1 MSSSEQQPQNQT
13 EGAVTKPT
21 MRAAQLLRVPA
32 IWLSPL
38 VIASVLIFLITLFYV
53 GSVVNPVGHLN
64 GLPVALANEDQG
76 ATVLGRNVDIGA
88 EVASALQHSPAVS
101 SRLSLDAVPIATA
114 EQRMR
119 TNSVY
124 ATIVIPPGFTQSLL
138 AAYGLTSSTGSSSR
152 AGKPTVRLLTN
163 PRAGSIGVE
172 LATGVSQP
180 ALSAVSLRLG
190 RELSAQAV
198 TFGRTPAAGFS
209 VHNPLTIVST
219 DYDPLPPNSALGLSA
234 FYVALLS
241 IMCGFLGGILVN
253 TTVDAALGYGI
264 TEIGPKWR
272 QRMPVPISRW
282 QTLLSKW
289 VVALVL
295 VPILTAILLLVSVGL
310 LHMNAPYVWE
320 LWLFTSFAAVTI
332 AAGTLALLAAFG
344 ALGQMIA
351 LLVFIY
357 LALASS
363 GGTIPLQALPTGLR
377 FVAFFEPLRQVLD
390 GVRAI
395 LYFGAAGSAGLTRGL
410 VLTAIGL
417 VFWFVVGV
425 AVTIWYDR
433 QGLDRLPAALLDYV
447 QRSARAY
454 PGGTGGAGREQVPA
468 PPEAA
473 GETPESSQ

>member
-1 MSSSEQQPQNQT
+1 M
-13 EGAVTKPT
+13 
-21 MRAAQLLRVPA
+21 
-32 IWLSPL
+32 
-38 VIASVLIFLITLFYV
+38 ITLFYV
-53 GSVVNPVGHLN
+53 GSVVNPVGHLS

-76 ATVLGRNVDIGA
+76 ASVLGRNVDFGA
-88 EVASALQHSPAVS
+88 EVASALQRSPAVS
-101 SRLSLDAVPIATA
+101 SRLSLDLVPIATA
-114 EQRMR
+114 EQHMGS
-119 TNSVY
+119 NSAY
-124 ATIVIPPGFTQSLL
+124 ATIVIPPDFTQSLL
-138 AAYGLTSSTGSSSR
+138 VAYGLTSSTGSSGGKS
-152 AGKPTVRLLTN
+152 GKPTVRLLTN

-190 RELSAQAV
+190 RELSAQAA
-198 TFGRTPAAGFS
+198 TLGRTPSAGVS
-209 VHNPLTIVST
+209 VHNPLTILST

-253 TTVDAALGYGI
+253 TTVDATLGYGI

-289 VVALVL
+289 LIALVL
-295 VPILTAILLLVSVGL
+295 VPILTLILLLVSVGL
-310 LHMNAPYVWE
+310 LHMNAPHVWE
-320 LWLFTSFAAVTI
+320 LWLFMSFAAVTI

-377 FVAFFEPLRQVLD
+377 FVALFEPLRQVLD

-395 LYFGAAGSAGLTRGL
+395 LYFGAAGDAGLTRGV
-410 VLTAIGL
+410 VLTSIGL
-417 VFWFVVGV
+417 VFWVVVGV
-425 AVTIWYDR
+425 VVTTWYDR
-433 QGLDRLPAALLDYV
+433 RGLDRLPAALLEYV
-447 QRSARAY
+447 QQSARVY
-454 PGGTGGAGREQVPA
+454 SDGKSGAGPDPVPA
-468 PPEAA
+468 APEPAE
-473 GETPESSQ
+473 ETPESLR

>member
-1 MSSSEQQPQNQT
+1 M
-13 EGAVTKPT
+13 
-21 MRAAQLLRVPA
+21 
-32 IWLSPL
+32 
-38 VIASVLIFLITLFYV
+38 
-53 GSVVNPVGHLN
+53 
-64 GLPVALANEDQG
+64 
-76 ATVLGRNVDIGA
+76 
-88 EVASALQHSPAVS
+88 
-101 SRLSLDAVPIATA
+101 
-114 EQRMR
+114 
-119 TNSVY
+119 
-124 ATIVIPPGFTQSLL
+124 
-138 AAYGLTSSTGSSSR
+138 
-152 AGKPTVRLLTN
+152 RLLTN

-395 LYFGAAGSAGLTRGL
+395 LYFGAAGSAGLTCGL

-433 QGLDRLPAALLDYV
+433 QGLDRLPARVARLRATVCPGLSGRD
-447 QRSARAY
+447 RRGRTGTSA
-454 PGGTGGAGREQVPA
+454 G
-468 PPEAA
+468 AA
-473 GETPESSQ
+473 GGGGGNAGILSVSGVRRRAEGRRWQRPSPLRSGRARRRGHGARCR